1 MPTCPRHRASTSW
14 RWAASPRARPSRG
27 HLSPSPTAVRASS
40 GRTASRLGA
49 PARSAAAAD
58 RFTRLAHDARLDPP
72 AQARAA
78 FWAAR
83 ANLRARRPQLVVP
96 LLRVAAQGSDEFYG
110 PLAQRMLDDG
120 VAFDRAERRAANGML
135 DLLVRFPG
143 DPAGPGPGRRGRAGA
158 GRRRDAAPCLART
171 LRPRPGPG
179 RDRPRPWSCL
189 RPGRSQ
195 PGARGP
201 TRKPP
206 RLTLP
211 AWEPTGGYRLDPSL
225 LHAVIR
231 AESGFDPDARS
242 PKGALGLMQI
252 MPDTA
257 RHVAK
262 LVKIAYAGDDWLLAP
277 PNNMAVGQAW
287 LRQLAATPTV
297 KGSLI
302 HLLAAYNAGEGRLQG
317 WLAGEL
323 APGRRRPAAV
333 HRERAARR
341 DPRLPQEGA
350 GQSVGLPGPR
360 RRHGPLAAGA
370 GREPL
375 ARGRPGPGTPAAPAR
390 PSPPRRQ
397 RSVPGRI
404 DESDPL
410 PAACGSRCSPSP
422 TPAPRPT
429 TAPATRWPSAS
440 QRAGHHLAARAIVR
454 DDRDAIAARLRHWI
468 ADPAVEVVITTGGTG
483 VTGRDVTPEALA
495 EVAEKHIAGFGELFR
510 MLSYAKIGTSVAAVA
525 RRRRASPAAPTSSAC
540 RARPAPAATAGT
552 RSCASSST
560 SATAPATS
568 PSCCPAC
575 ASTSGRAEPI
585 AVWFTADTHFGH
597 GGALG
602 LFRRPFPS
610 VAAMDAALVE
620 RWNATVAPADTVWHL
635 GDFAVRVAPDRAAAL
650 LDTPPRHQAPG
661 GGQQRP
667 ARHPRPAR
675 LGHRSRTMPSS
686 TSTATA

>member
-1 MPTCPRHRASTSW
+1 MRLALRLALLTLLASALPAAAEPTPARLATLSDESASARGPELLPRGLAAADLARYRQIFALQRQRDWPRAE
-14 RWAASPRARPSRG
+14 RLIGELEDDLLLGHVLAARYLAPKSPRADYAELAGWLERWADLPQAPRIHKLALG
-27 HLSPSPTAVRASS
+27 RKPAGAAKPRAPEPVAD
-40 GRTASRLGA
+40 GGA
-49 PARSAAAAD
+49 RELWQDGLEAWRAGEPAAAAD

-143 DPAGPGPGRRGRAGA
+143 TRRVLALAAVGERELADAEMRRLALRAPS
-158 GRRRDAAPCLART
+158 DLVQDLAAIART
-171 LRPRPGPG
+171 LELP
-179 RDRPRPWSCL
+179 S
-189 RPGRSQ
+189 
-195 PGARGP
+195 ARAEP
-201 TRKPP
+201 ARRARANTKPP

-262 LVKIAYAGDDWLLAP
+262 LVKTAYAGDDWLLAP

-297 KGSLI
+297 QGSLI

-317 WLAGEL
+317 WLTGEL

-375 ARGRPGPGTPAAPAR
+375 ARGRPGPGTPAAPQGQSQAR
-390 PSPPRRQ
+390 REGNGQCPGGLTRRSPSSP
-397 RSVPGRI
+397 
-404 DESDPL
+404 
-410 PAACGSRCSPSP
+410 CGSRCSPSP

-440 QRAGHHLAARAIVR
+440 PP
-454 DDRDAIAARLRHWI
+454 
-468 ADPAVEVVITTGGTG
+468 PATI
-483 VTGRDVTPEALA
+483 
-495 EVAEKHIAGFGELFR
+495 
-510 MLSYAKIGTSVAAVA
+510 
-525 RRRRASPAAPTSSAC
+525 SP
-540 RARPAPAATAGT
+540 PAPSSGTTAT
-552 RSCASSST
+552 RSPPGCGSG
-560 SATAPATS
+560 S
-568 PSCCPAC
+568 P
-575 ASTSGRAEPI
+575 
-585 AVWFTADTHFGH
+585 
-597 GGALG
+597 
-602 LFRRPFPS
+602 
-610 VAAMDAALVE
+610 
-620 RWNATVAPADTVWHL
+620 
-635 GDFAVRVAPDRAAAL
+635 
-650 LDTPPRHQAPG
+650 TP
-661 GGQQRP
+661 
-667 ARHPRPAR
+667 
-675 LGHRSRTMPSS
+675 RSRW
-686 TSTATA
+686 